1 MKRLRLSATITAIL
15 GVFSVFALVSLYLA
29 LADIADTGT
38 STTLEWYVAGIS
50 IIILSAFTIS
60 VFITLAYLLKTSA
73 RLLNL
78 TTDTGINK

>member
-15 GVFSVFALVSLYLA
+15 GLFSVVALILLFLG
-29 LADIADTGT
+29 LADLAQSGT
-38 STTLEWYVAGIS
+38 ATTMEWYAAAIS

-60 VFITLAYLLKTSA
+60 VFITLAYLLRTSA
-73 RLLNL
+73 RLINL